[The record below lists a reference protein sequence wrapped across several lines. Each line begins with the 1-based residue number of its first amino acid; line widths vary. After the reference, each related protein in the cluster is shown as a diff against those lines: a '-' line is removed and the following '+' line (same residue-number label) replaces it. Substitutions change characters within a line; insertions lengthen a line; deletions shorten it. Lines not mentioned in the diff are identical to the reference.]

1 MVKIFFNFK
10 CFRQKVLPAKVQETI
25 KLTLLA
31 EDAEEKLSTDN
42 TKAAEHADIP
52 EQKLED
58 VFKLF

>member
-1 MVKIFFNFK
+1 LNFN

-31 EDAEEKLSTDN
+31 EDAEEKPSTDN